1 MRKYREFNMKTV
13 MVATD
18 FSDASYGART
28 YARQLALRFSAKVLL
43 VHVIEEPAQQGTEQP
58 KMPLSQRIDL
68 AEDQLQKMAAA
79 LHFDNV
85 RCAMIVRTGNIR
97 ETILDLIKE
106 RDADLL
112 IIGTRSKDRK
122 PGDRLGSVAEKLLR
136 GVPCPVLTVG
146 KYVRQDSFE
155 GTHPRT
161 VLFPT
166 DFSATSQK
174 ALAYTECLTKH
185 LAGHLCLLHVSEND
199 AEMALPVPYDA
210 EFKKMV
216 DGMQGPSIVTE
227 CIARKGHPAEVIAAV
242 SMEKWADFVVMGVHG
257 SDELGKSHKYGTA
270 CDVIRLVRCPV
281 FTLFISS
288 LEATDESQPG
298 HPDIAMS
305 PSTPMPKSA

>member
-1 MRKYREFNMKTV
+1 MNKYREFNMKTI

-43 VHVIEEPAQQGTEQP
+43 VHVIEEPAQQGTEQA
-58 KMPLSQRIDL
+58 KGPLSQRIDL
-68 AEDQLQKMAAA
+68 AEDQLQKMVAA

-85 RCAMIVRTGNIR
+85 RSAMIVRTGKVR

-136 GVPCPVLTVG
+136 GMPCPVLTVG

-166 DFSATSQK
+166 DFSVTSQR

-185 LAGHLCLLHVSEND
+185 LAGHLCLLHVDESD
-199 AEMALPVPYDA
+199 AEMALPAAYQA
-210 EFKKMV
+210 EFKKMME
-216 DGMQGPSIVTE
+216 GMQDQSIVTE

-257 SDELGKSHKYGTA
+257 SDELAKSHKYGTA
-270 CDVIRLVRCPV
+270 YEVIRSVRCPV

-288 LEATDESQPG
+288 REMTDGSQPG
-298 HPDIAMS
+298 HIDVAIG

>member
-1 MRKYREFNMKTV
+1 MSKYREFNMKTI

-43 VHVIEEPAQQGTEQP
+43 VHVIEEPPQRGTETP
-58 KMPLSQRIDL
+58 EVSLAQRIDT
-68 AEDQLQKMAAA
+68 AEDQLQKMVAA

-85 RCAMIVRTGNIR
+85 RCAMVVRTGSIR

-136 GVPCPVLTVG
+136 GMPCPVLTVG

-155 GTHPRT
+155 RTHPRT

-166 DFSATSQK
+166 DFSEASQG

-185 LAGHLCLLHVSEND
+185 LAGHLCLLHVDENEVE
-199 AEMALPVPYDA
+199 AAPRGHQE
-210 EFKKMV
+210 EFNNLINRLKNR
-216 DGMQGPSIVTE
+216 GIVTE
-227 CIARKGHPAEVIAAV
+227 CIRRRGCAAEVIAAV
-242 SMEKWADFVVMGVHG
+242 SLEKWADFVVMAVHG
-257 SDELGKSHKYGTA
+257 TDEPGKWHKYGIA
-270 CDVIRLVRCPV
+270 YDVIRSVRCPV
-281 FTLFISS
+281 FTLFIPAQEMAGENP
-288 LEATDESQPG
+288 LEHSDM
-298 HPDIAMS
+298 AMS
-305 PSTPMPKSA
+305 SAPLLPRSA

>member
-1 MRKYREFNMKTV
+1 MNKYREFNMKTI

-43 VHVIEEPAQQGTEQP
+43 VHVIEDPAQTGVEHQEI
-58 KMPLSQRIDL
+58 PLSQRIDL
-68 AEDQLQKMAAA
+68 AEDQLQKMVAA

-85 RCAMIVRTGNIR
+85 RCAMTVRVGNIR
-97 ETILDLIKE
+97 DTVLELIKE

-136 GVPCPVLTVG
+136 GMPCPVLTVG

-155 GTHPRT
+155 RTHPRT

-166 DFSATSQK
+166 DFSDVSQK
-174 ALAYTECLTKH
+174 ALTYTECLTRH
-185 LAGHLCLLHVSEND
+185 LAGHLCLLHVDETE
-199 AEMALPVPYDA
+199 AEMALPAGHQAD
-210 EFKKMV
+210 FKKLV
-216 DGMQGPSIVTE
+216 DGMQDPGLVTE
-227 CIARKGHPAEVIAAV
+227 CVTRKGHPAEVIAAV
-242 SMEKWADFVVMGVHG
+242 SMEKWADFIVMGVHG
-257 SDELGKSHKYGTA
+257 SDELGKSHKYETA
-270 CDVIRLVRCPV
+270 YDVIRSVRCPV

-288 LEATDESQPG
+288 RDVANESRPG
-298 HPDIAMS
+298 HSDVAMN
-305 PSTPMPKSA
+305 PSALMTKSA